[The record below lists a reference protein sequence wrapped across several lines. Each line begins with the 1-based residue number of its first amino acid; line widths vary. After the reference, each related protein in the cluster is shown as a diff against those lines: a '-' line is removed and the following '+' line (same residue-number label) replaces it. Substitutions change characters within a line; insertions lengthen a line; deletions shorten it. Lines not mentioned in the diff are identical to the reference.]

1 MNNGNDAQ
9 IEIIGGSE
17 PHSISSLMT
26 CLFSCGGHDA
36 NTSGTVVLN
45 CFHGV
50 NCIV

>member
-9 IEIIGGSE
+9 IEIIGDWN
-17 PHSISSLMT
+17 HSVSSLMT